1 MHLLCATHTRAPLN
15 FFSAQTRTVACA
27 PTEAVAVQDFCGD
40 PGPAWPGNM
49 CAACYNRSLYSSEE
63 TLLDRSKGSNGSNSH
78 PKAGL
83 SWPMAYPYL
92 TCSAS
97 FCGCTWMCEYLDSKG
112 IQGRKVMRTPPK
124 VIHLSIVHAL
134 RSSWLGVRHN
144 TRRARARP
152 RRRCLRSTRRLSS
165 EGGCTGVPRP

>member
-1 MHLLCATHTRAPLN
+1 M
-15 FFSAQTRTVACA
+15 
-27 PTEAVAVQDFCGD
+27 QDLCGD

-92 TCSAS
+92 PCSAS

-112 IQGRKVMRTPPK
+112 IQGRKVKRTPPK
-124 VIHLSIVHAL
+124 EIHLSIVHAL
-134 RSSWLGVRHN
+134 RSSWLGVGPMAPTPQHA
-144 TRRARARP
+144 TGTCKAP
-152 RRRCLRSTRRLSS
+152 SEVSS
-165 EGGCTGVPRP
+165 FNPEAVK